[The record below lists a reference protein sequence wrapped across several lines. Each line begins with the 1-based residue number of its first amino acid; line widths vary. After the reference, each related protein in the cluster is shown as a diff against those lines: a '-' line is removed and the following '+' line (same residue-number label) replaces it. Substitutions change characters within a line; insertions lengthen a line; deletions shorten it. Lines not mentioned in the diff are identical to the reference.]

1 MGQSLRGRYGLVAA
15 LALLGLGPYVVLS
28 TALFPLE
35 DVLTKD
41 LAASPRSLQLA
52 AGLGNAAYALG
63 VVAAAQAAQ
72 RFGQRRLF
80 LAYQAAFVV
89 GTVVAAYAAG
99 EVAWTLGRIVQG
111 AAAGGMLISSLPPLV
126 TRYGAR
132 RLPQTVVIIDVGL
145 FGMITLGPIIGGELA
160 VTGAWRGFLL
170 ATAGIAA
177 VGWVVAFV
185 GYPELDPADP
195 DLPVDTAALSLA
207 ATAVVG
213 MFFAMSWLSGSSL
226 TDPVVLVPLAAGVV
240 ALLALLVVERRKD
253 DALIPVSRLVTQVP
267 VTGVTVAMLGGALF
281 VTLFEL
287 AQTWLV
293 EVGGNAP
300 DEAGWLWW
308 PMPVGLGVAAVTFGL
323 LFTTR
328 FVPVLANAGLLALGG
343 AAATL
348 LAVTTANQGWLVPL
362 VALLLGFGAGATV
375 SPGLLMT
382 GLAMPSTSLGRAFA
396 LVQLLR
402 STATFGVAP
411 VVLYLALSSSDLA
424 AGLRG
429 GFLGMLVLA
438 GSAVVVAL
446 LVPALSGARLRTP
459 DLEAWLDGGQALPSP
474 TTAVHVRPGV
484 DDEDAEPLLSP
495 GD

>member
-1 MGQSLRGRYGLVAA
+1 MATSLRGRYGLVAA

-35 DVLTKD
+35 DVLARD
-41 LAASPRSLQLA
+41 LSASSRGLQLA

-72 RFGQRRLF
+72 RIGQRRLF
-80 LAYQAAFVV
+80 LGYQAAFVV
-89 GTVVAAYAAG
+89 GTLVAAYAVG
-99 EVAWTLGRIVQG
+99 EVTWALGRIVQG

-132 RLPQTVVIIDVGL
+132 RLPLTVVIIDVGL
-145 FGMITLGPIIGGELA
+145 FGMITVGPLIGGELA
-160 VTGAWRGFLL
+160 VDGAWREFLL
-170 ATAGIAA
+170 VTAAVAA
-177 VGWVVAFV
+177 VGWVTAFV
-185 GYPELDPADP
+185 GYPDLDPADP
-195 DLPVDTAALSLA
+195 DLPVDRAALTLA
-207 ATAVVG
+207 AVSTFA

-226 TDPVVLVPLAAGVV
+226 TDPVVLAPLVVGVV
-240 ALLALLVVERRKD
+240 ALVFLLVVERRKE

-281 VTLFEL
+281 VTLVEL

-308 PMPVGLGVAAVTFGL
+308 PMPVGLAVAAVTFGL

-343 AAATL
+343 AAALL

-402 STATFGVAP
+402 STVTFGVAP
-411 VVLYLALSSSDLA
+411 VVLYLAMSGSDLA

-429 GFLGMLVLA
+429 GFLSMLVLA
-438 GSAVVVAL
+438 GAALIAAL
-446 LVPALSGARLRTP
+446 LIPALSGARLRAP

-474 TTAVHVRPGV
+474 TTGVHVRPGV
-484 DDEDAEPLLSP
+484 EDDEAHPLLP
-495 GD
+495 